1 MSGLANPVQWL
12 IDALSG
18 GNRDESEKRLTA
30 EACLKYA
37 PVWYAVSRI
46 AGHVG
51 QLPSVIHKR
60 IKGGAEPAKE
70 HQSYRLVKSRPN
82 GYQSAFTWKQMTM
95 VHALILG
102 NGRSLIVRSAN
113 HHTMELLPIM
123 PWNSDTIMA
132 DGKKW
137 HLVRLDREIQSMYK
151 MPTTG
156 AAILKQYADVWA
168 FPDKDILHIMG
179 LSLNGYCG
187 LRLSDFASQSFGV
200 GLSQE
205 KSLYK
210 QNKKGF
216 NGSMMLQAPLGVFR
230 NEADAKEFLKAF
242 REQHT
247 GEDNAGAIG
256 MLRDGITANV
266 MASNNR
272 DMQATESRQLQRQDV
287 ALWFLLEHILGD
299 ATSVSYNS
307 LTERNLAY
315 LSNCLGR
322 WLKPF
327 EEEVDEKLLTEKEK
341 ADDSHFCRFSTG
353 ALLKT
358 DMQTTA
364 TTIGTLITSMVITSN
379 EGRALL
385 DYNPLPDGDELRNP
399 ATSSGGDSEDD
410 EDPPRIEDKTKA
422 GNRRAM
428 ESMLGNLISVECRR
442 CIAAT
447 KSANF
452 LQWMDSFY
460 SKWESKL
467 ADDIEALGGDR
478 QLATNHC
485 EESKRRLLECASS
498 ATIEELEAS
507 VENCV
512 ATWPNRVHGIISEL
526 ELAYVG

>member
-1 MSGLANPVQWL
+1 MSGLMNPAQWL
-12 IDALSG
+12 IDWFTRG
-18 GNRDESEKRLTA
+18 GDGDEKRLTA

-60 IKGGAEPAKE
+60 IDGGAEPAKG
-70 HQSYRLVKSRPN
+70 HQSYRLIKSRPN

-113 HHTMELLPIM
+113 HRAMELLPIM
-123 PWNSDTIMA
+123 PNDSDTIMSN
-132 DGKKW
+132 GEKW
-137 HLVRLDREIQSMYK
+137 HLVRLNQEIQSQYK
-151 MPTTG
+151 LPTTG

-179 LSLNGYCG
+179 ISLNGYCG
-187 LRLSDFASQSFGV
+187 LRLSDFASQSFGI

-205 KSLYK
+205 KSLSK

-216 NGSMMLQAPLGVFR
+216 NGALMLEAPLGVFR
-230 NEADAKEFLKAF
+230 NEADAKEFLKSF

-247 GEDNAGAIG
+247 GEENTAAAGL
-256 MLRDGITANV
+256 LRDGIKANV
-266 MASNNR
+266 VAMNNR

-327 EEEVDEKLLTEKEK
+327 EEEVDEKLLTDQEK
-341 ADDSHFCRFSTG
+341 ATDSHFCRFSTG

-364 TTIGTLITSMVITSN
+364 TTISTLITAKVLTSN

-385 DYNPLPDGDELRNP
+385 DYNPLEGGDVLENP
-399 ATSSGGDSEDD
+399 ATSSGTVSQDD
-410 EDPPRIEDKTKA
+410 EKPKGIEDKTAA
-422 GNRRAM
+422 GSKRAM
-428 ESMLGNLISVECRR
+428 ESMLGNLISVEMHR

-460 SKWESKL
+460 SRWETKF
-467 ADDIEALGGDR
+467 ADDIESLGGDR

-485 EESKRRLLECASS
+485 EESKRRLMECASS
-498 ATIEELEAS
+498 ATIDQLETA

-512 ATWPNRVHGIISEL
+512 ATWPNRVHGIIEEL